1 MVNCKVA
8 TSFKRGGKFTM
19 IYDLAVAVAFF
30 AGALIGIPIG
40 IVLGEASR
48 KLNPTQESSV
58 VHE

>member
-1 MVNCKVA
+1 
-8 TSFKRGGKFTM
+8 M